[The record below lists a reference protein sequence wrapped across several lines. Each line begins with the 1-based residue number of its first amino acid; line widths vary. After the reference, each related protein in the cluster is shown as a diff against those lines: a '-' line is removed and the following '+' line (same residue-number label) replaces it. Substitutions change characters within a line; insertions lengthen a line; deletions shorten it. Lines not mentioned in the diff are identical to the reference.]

1 MTMGASRKYDV
12 IVVGAG
18 NAALTAALS
27 AHQRGAKVL
36 VLEKAPEAEK
46 GGNSRFSGGLF
57 RFAYEGI
64 EDLKPLRPDVPQN
77 EWDRVEAGA
86 YDPSAYMA
94 DIMRV
99 TEGEANKELCD
110 VLTKESLSTVMW
122 MTDLGVRWEWTF
134 LWSQTGGDRI
144 RFTPGSVLGARNK
157 GVGLMEHL
165 YAATEQAGIEIA
177 YQAKMVGFMQD
188 DIGRVLGVRIRTPSG
203 VEDVAAG
210 AVVLASGGFEAN
222 TEMRARYLGQGWD
235 RVKVR
240 GTRFNTGET
249 LRMALDIGA
258 MPAGHW
264 QGCHATPI
272 DANAAAVGELSMTDL
287 TNRLSYPFSIMV
299 NKTGRRFADEGEDTG
314 GYTYAKMGRM
324 IMNEP
329 GGVAYQI
336 FDQKTLH
343 LLEERY
349 ETGVPVTADTIP
361 ELESNL
367 GLPSESLVETVR
379 DFNAACRPGEF
390 DPGIKDGVRTHGLEL
405 PKSNWALPIDQPPYM
420 VYPGVLRHHLH
431 FRRRQD
437 RHRRAGDQYGRRTHP
452 RPLRHRRDNGRL
464 LLPQLPWRHG
474 VGAWRRLWPH
484 WGRQRR
490 QRGPTLIAV
499 PQFVPSPLAG
509 EG

>member
-134 LWSQTGGDRI
+134 LWSQTGGERI

-361 ELESNL
+361 ELESKL

-390 DPGIKDGVRTHGLEL
+390 DPGVKDGVRTHGLEL
-405 PKSNWALPIDQPPYM
+405 PKSNWALPIDQPPYL
-420 VYPGVLRHHLH
+420 VYPASCGITFTFGGVKIDTGARVISTEGEPIPGLYATGEITGDFFYHNYPGGTGLVRGAVFGRIGGDNAAREALR
-431 FRRRQD
+431 Q
-437 RHRRAGDQYGRRTHP
+437 
-452 RPLRHRRDNGRL
+452 
-464 LLPQLPWRHG
+464 
-474 VGAWRRLWPH
+474 
-484 WGRQRR
+484 
-490 QRGPTLIAV
+490 
-499 PQFVPSPLAG
+499 
-509 EG
+509 

>member
-64 EDLKPLRPDVPQN
+64 EDLKPLRSDVSQN

-99 TEGEANKELCD
+99 TQGEANKELCD

-134 LWSQTGGDRI
+134 LWSQTGGERI

-420 VYPGVLRHHLH
+420 VYPASCGITFTFGGVKIDTGARVISTEGEPIPGLYATGEITGDFFYHNYPGGTGLVRGAVFGRIGGDNAAREALR
-431 FRRRQD
+431 
-437 RHRRAGDQYGRRTHP
+437 
-452 RPLRHRRDNGRL
+452 
-464 LLPQLPWRHG
+464 
-474 VGAWRRLWPH
+474 
-484 WGRQRR
+484 
-490 QRGPTLIAV
+490 
-499 PQFVPSPLAG
+499 
-509 EG
+509 